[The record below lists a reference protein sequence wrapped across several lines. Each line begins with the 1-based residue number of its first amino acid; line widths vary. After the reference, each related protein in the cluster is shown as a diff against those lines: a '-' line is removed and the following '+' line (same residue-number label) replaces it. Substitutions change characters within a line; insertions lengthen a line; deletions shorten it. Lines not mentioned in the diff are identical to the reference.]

1 MADSCKKH
9 NGDWGPRRTGWPDE
23 DTALIGPIRHTKHV
37 KRVPRME
44 RYNPNDPETCIYW
57 ILWT

>member
-9 NGDWGPRRTGWPDE
+9 NGGWGPRGRDWPDE
-23 DTALIGPIRHTKHV
+23 DAALRGPIRNTRHV

-44 RYNPNDPETCIYW
+44 RYNPNDPETWIYW
-57 ILWT
+57 ILWM